1 MGKAIWLLA
10 LALGAQ
16 DWEAFA
22 HRLRGLPPEY
32 AADLFLRVAER
43 DTERR
48 ADRIEEAFR
57 LAARAADPYPTMGGW
72 HTDTRAH
79 RTASMYGLDAL
90 SLRMRAVRTM
100 LAMNPERAAAMFRES
115 PLPVLP
121 ALTCQ
126 DVHIPEFYDY
136 YETLRQV
143 YEKGFSTKQRERG
156 EPGHLLRAAIA
167 GLQSP
172 AQVEPLGKVLF
183 KVAKTPEERQ
193 ELMDAYGGA
202 VGRVAPSDR
211 VFGRLTR
218 SQLGIIYEAKRA
230 GVKPAELIQGFGRYI
245 AADLS
250 GPRCSKYMKDG
261 DELGREF
268 NALAGEWA
276 IPAERMRAERDAG
289 KWDDGEFWE
298 SLRAKEVLEDLRWLT
313 HGNRD
318 LPGNSRFWTE
328 EERKSLAW
336 SARYQEFL
344 KRIEGWK
351 ESEEADPV
359 DAFWMQGHSY
369 WVAADLVPEP
379 AAKAQAVRR
388 WLTHLEQGYL
398 PGSSQNVWFGF
409 LQAVMRSDKRTMVLQ
424 EMLGSRNPVIAAYA
438 QWMVVTPEREM
449 K

>member
-1 MGKAIWLLA
+1 MGKAIWLVA
-10 LALGAQ
+10 LALGAE
-16 DWEAFA
+16 DWEAHA
-22 HRLRGLPPEY
+22 HRLRGLPPEF

-43 DTERR
+43 DNERR
-48 ADRIEEAFR
+48 AERIEEAFR
-57 LAARAADPYPTMGGW
+57 LGSRAVDLYPTMGGW
-72 HTDTRAH
+72 HTDTRAF
-79 RTASMYGLDAL
+79 RTASKFELDAL
-90 SLRMRAVRTM
+90 SLRMRAVRAM
-100 LAMNPERAAAMFRES
+100 LAVNPERAAAMFRES
-115 PLPVLP
+115 PIPVLP
-121 ALTCQ
+121 VLTCQ
-126 DVHIPEFYDY
+126 DAHIPVFETY

-143 YEKGFSTKQRERG
+143 YEKGFSRKQRERG
-156 EPGHLLRAAIA
+156 EPGHMLRAAIA

-183 KVAKTPEERQ
+183 KVAKTPDERQ
-193 ELMDAYGGA
+193 EWMDAYGGA
-202 VGRVAPSDR
+202 VGRLAPSDR
-211 VFGRLTR
+211 AFGRHTR
-218 SQLGIIYEAKRA
+218 SLLGIIYEARRA
-230 GVKPAELIQGFGRYI
+230 GVNPAELIQGFGRYI

-250 GPRCSKYMKDG
+250 GPRCSPYLKDG

-276 IPAERMRAERDAG
+276 IPAERMRAGRDAG

-298 SLRAKEVLEDLRWLT
+298 SARAKEVMADLRWLT

-336 SARYQEFL
+336 SARYQEFQ

-388 WLTHLEQGYL
+388 WLTHLEQGYRA
-398 PGSSQNVWFGF
+398 GASQNVWFGF
-409 LQAVMRSDKRTMVLQ
+409 LTAVMRSDKRTLVLQ
-424 EMLGSRNPVIAAYA
+424 EMLGSRNAVIAAYA
-438 QWMVVTPEREM
+438 QWLFVTQEKVTR
-449 K
+449 